1 MSKRIYTIL
10 GATGHIGQVMTE
22 ELLKKG
28 HTVMAL
34 GRDPKKLAHL
44 KEKGAHT
51 MTPAFND
58 TTALT
63 EAFKGADGVFTMIP
77 PSYGA
82 VDFGEYQNETGE
94 AIAQALKDS
103 GIKNHLFLSSIGADK
118 PSGTGPIANLYKQ
131 EKRLE
136 AIAGLNNIFLRP
148 AYFMENIFWALPV
161 IKGMGVYGSPLR
173 GDMPIP
179 MVATHDIGVKA
190 AELLDKLD
198 FAGNKV
204 FELGGPKTHTLKEV
218 ASLVGKAIGKPDL
231 AYAQFPYEDAKKGMV
246 GSGMNARM
254 ADLMI
259 EMNKAFNEGLVM
271 PTQSL
276 TGDHQGHFPLEEF
289 IKFVA
294 GAYAQS

>member
-10 GATGHIGQVMTE
+10 GATGHIGQVITE

-34 GRDPKKLAHL
+34 GRDPKKLTHL
-44 KEKGAHT
+44 KEKGAHI

-63 EAFKGADGVFTMIP
+63 EAFKGADGIFTMIP
-77 PSYGA
+77 PSYSA

-94 AIAQALKDS
+94 AIAQSLKDS
-103 GIKNHLFLSSIGADK
+103 GVKNHLFLSSIGADK

-136 AIAGLNNIFLRP
+136 MIAGLNNLFLRP

-161 IKGMGVYGSPLR
+161 IKGMGVYGTPLR
-173 GDMPIP
+173 ADLPIP

-198 FAGNKV
+198 FTGNEV
-204 FELGGPKTHTLKEV
+204 FELGGPKAHTLKEV

-231 AYAQFPYEDAKKGMV
+231 AYVQFPYEDAKKGMM

-289 IKFVA
+289 VKFAA
-294 GAYAQS
+294 GAYSQS